1 MAWGH
6 GTTAAD
12 AEAYSGD
19 FSGMPS
25 AVEGINQGW
34 IQQNPVPDV
43 YKGIWGPG
51 VKDLDFDLSR
61 YYLED
66 DYKPPLP
73 DEIVEQVH
81 LRDRVYDFLTQGRM
95 SGQLPWAPL
104 GLTLFKE
111 VLDSQEIPERGQ
123 ISLVNRLVSFFKPD
137 LIKIIQASLVVSE
150 ETGEANN
157 A

>member
-43 YKGIWGPG
+43 YKGIWAPG

-81 LRDRVYDFLTQGRM
+81 LRDRAYDFLTQGRM
-95 SGQLPWAPL
+95 SGQLPWGTIGFNPIQG
-104 GLTLFKE
+104 GLRFSGNPGTGPNFFGQPSGLFFQAGFNQ
-111 VLDSQEIPERGQ
+111 DNP
-123 ISLVNRLVSFFKPD
+123 SFFGGFRGNWGGK
-137 LIKIIQASLVVSE
+137 
-150 ETGEANN
+150 
-157 A
+157 